1 MNNLGTS
8 NRHREATL
16 IQSFNKHLL
25 SDFLQVSGM
34 AGLIG
39 LGFHPHGAP
48 FRGRKHPLAIIMEHG
63 W

>member
-16 IQSFNKHLL
+16 IQAFNKHLL
-25 SDFLQVSGM
+25 SDFLQASGM
-34 AGLIG
+34 VGLIG
-39 LGFHPHGAP
+39 LGFHLQ
-48 FRGRKHPLAIIMEHG
+48 HPLAVIMERG